1 MTTFVLLPVW
11 VCKCTSHSKIRTLV
25 VLMMPLWSAALLT
38 GLVAVAVLM
47 ERQYTYL
54 SQLGGFLRVAAIL
67 AIAAC
72 IAENSCISWYKYYEY
87 SEDWGLFLGHVPLH
101 VVLIWP
107 LFILGEYQYLRSLCS
122 LDSLD
127 LPLTVYKR
135 AIILCSLCFID
146 TSLLAN
152 LVEIYCVSA
161 NLWSWRES
169 NCLGVP
175 FIGIL
180 GWALFAT
187 PAVLVL
193 TILEEQSRLQ
203 KAFITTAD
211 SHRNQIWSIRRFHRF
226 HPLLSSIPIL
236 CIILLPCFVLHV
248 GLFLLWRAGFSK
260 LTPIS
265 ASTEAVGIT
274 VVQFFYFFS
283 TKKLNP
289 PRITDE
295 IPRLLAC
302 GIVASLWLLK
312 GQRSYHLDLGI
323 CKVTVASLLR
333 LLAFE
338 F

>member
-11 VCKCTSHSKIRTLV
+11 VCKCTSYSKIRTLV

-67 AIAAC
+67 ALAAC

-107 LFILGEYQYLRSLCS
+107 LFILGEHRYLRSLCS
-122 LDSLD
+122 LD
-127 LPLTVYKR
+127 LPLTAYKR
-135 AIILCSLCFID
+135 AVLCFIAFID

-152 LVEIYCVSA
+152 LIEIYCVSA

-203 KAFITTAD
+203 KAFIATAD
-211 SHRNQIWSIRRFHRF
+211 SHRF

-236 CIILLPCFVLHV
+236 CMIVLLPCFVLHV

-260 LTPIS
+260 LTMPIS

-274 VVQFFYFFS
+274 VVQFYYFLW

-312 GQRSYHLDLGI
+312 GHRSYHLDLGI

>member
-1 MTTFVLLPVW
+1 
-11 VCKCTSHSKIRTLV
+11 
-25 VLMMPLWSAALLT
+25 MMPLWSAALLT

-72 IAENSCISWYKYYEY
+72 MAENSCILWYKYYEY

-107 LFILGEYQYLRSLCS
+107 LFILGEHRYLRSLRS
-122 LDSLD
+122 KSLD
-127 LPLTVYKR
+127 LPLTAVFK
-135 AIILCSLCFID
+135 AVLCFVD

-152 LVEIYCVSA
+152 LIEIYCVSA
-161 NLWSWRES
+161 KLWSWRES

-203 KAFITTAD
+203 RFATD
-211 SHRNQIWSIRRFHRF
+211 SPNRRSIHCSRF
-226 HPLLSSIPIL
+226 LPIL
-236 CIILLPCFVLHV
+236 CMAPVIVLHV
-248 GLFLLWRAGFSK
+248 GLFLLWFLGFSK
-260 LTPIS
+260 LTMRRLSIS
-265 ASTEAVGIT
+265 GSIEAVGIT
-274 VVQFFYFFS
+274 VVQVFYYS
-283 TKKLNP
+283 GTKQLTP

-312 GQRSYHLDLGI
+312 GHLDLGT
-323 CKVTVASLLR
+323 CLVTAASLLR